1 MFAPADRDLA
11 RYVAGYGVG
20 LSPQLSALSAALSD
34 LAAVSDDVTEAIQ
47 RHDRIALEA
56 ANARAEEL
64 LADIGRINASLTE
77 DDRHLVA
84 ETDIATLCQA
94 LAVGARRNALLLEQA
109 WAVDA
114 ALMRL
119 VVGAGKDGV
128 YNASQGPAYVD
139 TQA

>member
-84 ETDIATLCQA
+84 ETDISTLCQA